1 MASGDQYAFLQAKDF
16 NAVNGS
22 TPFPQLVQVSPGI
35 WGLPLNKLDTQ
46 YYVAEFRAV
55 AGLATGLTIQ
65 TAIVEDPNTTG
76 NTDAGKVVRLGVNFK
91 NLATGAD
98 TYDYTTSAGTEAEFS
113 VTCDATSG
121 EIVLTSTACTNT
133 DSIAAG
139 GRGLIII
146 RRIGSSSSDTHKG
159 RVVLM
164 GVSIRDT

>member
-1 MASGDQYAFLQAKDF
+1 MASGDQYAFLQPKDF

-35 WGLPLNKLDTQ
+35 WGLPMAKLDTQ

-55 AGLATGLTIQ
+55 AGLVTGLTIQ
-65 TAIVEDPNTTG
+65 TAICEDPNTT

-91 NLATGAD
+91 KLGTGAD

-121 EIVLTSTACTNT
+121 EVVLTSTACTNT
-133 DSIAAG
+133 DSLAAG
-139 GRGLIII
+139 DRGLIII

-164 GVSIRDT
+164 GVTIRDT